1 MTDSEDPLAAARGVV
16 NGLFLALLFWA
27 GVAVG
32 FVIGR
37 VM

>member
-1 MTDSEDPLAAARGVV
+1 MTTDDPLSAARGIV